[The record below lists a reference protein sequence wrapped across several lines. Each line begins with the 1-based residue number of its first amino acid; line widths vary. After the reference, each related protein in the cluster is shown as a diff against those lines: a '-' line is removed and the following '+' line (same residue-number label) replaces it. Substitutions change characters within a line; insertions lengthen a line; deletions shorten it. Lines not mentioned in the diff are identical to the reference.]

1 VNADTHLAALQSA
14 AARRRLAIVLLCT
27 VPLAL
32 ALSALAARVGG
43 IWAGALVAACAA
55 VVLGVL
61 ARRAWRVDA
70 AWLARRLDAASPRMD
85 DSAALLF
92 AESAQLSSLERLQQ
106 ARLRSRLADL
116 AIDLRP
122 PWPRRAIAASACAA
136 LALFAV
142 AALWSVP
149 KGLAPVPDAA
159 TSNAATASA
168 TTLAQVEL
176 AIAPPAYTGLPA
188 RREASLETKAPEGAH
203 LRWRLRFAPQPT
215 AATLVFHDGH
225 RIALTRAGDDW
236 SGEYA
241 LTAST
246 LYRVVLD
253 GAPALADDRLFRL
266 DARADQPPELRV
278 LAPEHTLSLLEP
290 GQQNWT
296 FEAAASD
303 DYGLGAAQLLLTL
316 AQGTGEN
323 IAFKEQTIALAGE
336 PLDGTHRIRYQHTLD
351 LAALG
356 LAAGDDVIV
365 RLVVN
370 DNRQPKPNTTRS
382 ASYILRW
389 PAAPASESAGLD
401 GVVQKTLPA
410 YFRSQRQII
419 LDSEALLAE
428 RATLEDAK
436 FLARSDAIG
445 VDQKILRL
453 RYGQFLGEESEG
465 HDGGNGHADD
475 ATHTDDDGHDHSH
488 DHAAPA
494 PTGFG
499 HAGDVVAEYGHVHD
513 IAEAATLLDADTRA
527 ILKSALAE
535 MWQAELHLRQGNPD
549 LALPYEQR
557 ALEFVKQVQQSTR
570 IYLARVGLELPAPDE
585 TRRLSGERKDLAD
598 RVGSLTAAAN
608 DERTIAQLWQ
618 ALADGGTPDW
628 TAAASWLRANPA
640 RAPDALGVLAALD
653 AAQRDP
659 ACADCRAR
667 LRDLL
672 WPLLPT
678 PAAATTPRAAPDAA
692 GRAYL
697 DSLREAAK
705 GAG

>member
-1 VNADTHLAALQSA
+1 MRSA
-14 AARRRLAIVLLCT
+14 AARRRVAIALLCA

-32 ALSALAARVGG
+32 ALAALAARVGG

-55 VVLGVL
+55 VVLGGL
-61 ARRAWRVDA
+61 ARRAWRIDA
-70 AWLARRLDAASPRMD
+70 AWLARRLDAASPCMD

-92 AESAQLSSLERLQQ
+92 AESAQLSNLERLQQ
-106 ARLRSRLADL
+106 ARLRSRLTDL
-116 AIDLRP
+116 DVDLRP

-136 LALFAV
+136 LALFVV
-142 AALWSVP
+142 AALWTSP
-149 KGLAPVPDAA
+149 PRLAPATEPAA
-159 TSNAATASA
+159 RTAATASA

-188 RREASLETKAPEGAH
+188 RREASLEAKAPEGAR

-215 AATLVFHDGH
+215 AAALVLHDGH
-225 RIALTRAGDDW
+225 RLALARDGDDW
-236 SGEYA
+236 SGEHT

-246 LYRVVLD
+246 LYRVALD

-278 LAPEHTLSLLEP
+278 LAPEHTLSLFEP
-290 GQQNWT
+290 GQQSWT
-296 FEAAASD
+296 FAAEASD
-303 DYGLGAAQLLLTL
+303 DYGLGAAELLLTL
-316 AQGTGEN
+316 TQGTGEN

-336 PLDGTHRIRYQHTLD
+336 PLDGPRRIRYRHTLD
-351 LAALG
+351 LGALG
-356 LAAGDDVIV
+356 LAQGGDVIV
-365 RLVVN
+365 RLVVH

-382 ASYILRW
+382 ASFILRW
-389 PAAPASESAGLD
+389 PAEPSSDSAGLE
-401 GVVQKTLPA
+401 GIVQKTLPA

-419 LDSEALLAE
+419 IDSEALLTE
-428 RATLEDAK
+428 RATLDEAK

-465 HDGGNGHADD
+465 HGGGHGHADD
-475 ATHTDDDGHDHSH
+475 AAHADDDGHDHSAH
-488 DHAAPA
+488 DDAAPA

-499 HAGDVVAEYGHVHD
+499 QAGDVVAEYGHVHD
-513 IAEAATLLDADTRA
+513 IAEAATLLDADIRA

-535 MWQAELHLRQGNPD
+535 MWQAELHLRQGHPD

-585 TRRLSGERKDLAD
+585 TRRLSGERKDLID
-598 RVGSLTAAAN
+598 RVGSLTAAAD

-628 TAAASWLRANPA
+628 AAATSWLRAHQA
-640 RAPDALGVLAALD
+640 RTPDALGVLAALD

-678 PAAATTPRAAPDAA
+678 PAAATAPRAAPDAA

-697 DSLREAAK
+697 DALREAAK